1 MPKYAIMDFKGGAIY
16 NLAICLAELEMGDF
30 NEEIVKTQ
38 IHFMGPEKY
47 RLLFDIGHD
56 FPPTLIEYDTPKEVK
71 RAYIVKLFEFF
82 RKGYG

>member
-1 MPKYAIMDFKGGAIY
+1 MPNYAIATFEGGAVH
-16 NLAICLAELEMGDF
+16 NLAICLARMEMGDF
-30 NEEIVKTQ
+30 GEEIIKHQ

-56 FPPTLIEYDTPKEVK
+56 FPPTLVEYDTPKEVK